1 MIAILLSTY
10 NGATFLKEQIDSFLM
25 QTITDWQLFVR
36 DDGSKDDTI
45 DILMSYAKEYP
56 DKIHLINDL
65 QCNLGAGESFMHLL
79 KVVEADY
86 YMFSDQDDVWM
97 VDKIERTYC
106 KLLELEKKYDTD
118 KGIGVFTDLT
128 VVDSK
133 LKVLMPSLWE
143 ADNRHPEYVY
153 NFYKQ
158 WTNRHAS
165 YGCTQMFNKAA
176 KKMLLPYKQ
185 FDAVQGAHDNWVE
198 YILIKKGVYDYLDS
212 STIYYRQHGTN
223 VIGANFGHSYF
234 DDVCGVVK
242 NPVDLYRK
250 LRKDYQRIKLMPFHI
265 SITKVLLYRLY
276 QSINAV
282 ILRIVK

>member
-10 NGATFLKEQIDSFLM
+10 NGATFLKEQIESFFM

-45 DILMSYAKEYP
+45 DILMNYANEYP

-65 QCNLGAGESFMHLL
+65 QYNLGAGESFMHLL

-97 VDKIERTYC
+97 VDKIERTFC

-133 LKVLMPSLWE
+133 LNVLMPSLWE

-176 KKMLLPYKQ
+176 KKILLPYKQ

-198 YILIKKGVYDYLDS
+198 YILIKKGIYDYLDS

-234 DDVCGVVK
+234 DDVCAVVK
-242 NPVDLYRK
+242 SPVDLYHK
-250 LRKDYQRIKLMPFHI
+250 LRKDYERIKLMPFHI

-276 QSINAV
+276 QSVYAV